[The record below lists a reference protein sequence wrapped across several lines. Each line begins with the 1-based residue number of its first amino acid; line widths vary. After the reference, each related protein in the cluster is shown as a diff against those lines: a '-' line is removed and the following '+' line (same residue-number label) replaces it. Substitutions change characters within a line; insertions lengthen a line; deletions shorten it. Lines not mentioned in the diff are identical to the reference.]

1 MKWCLTSSTRG
12 KLSSRWKVYQV
23 GFFRIHEATRWSL
36 CPESS
41 RFRVHGSGFCVH
53 GSGFTVEGSRFLSL
67 FTVHVSQFWVHGS
80 RFPIHSSQSTVHSSQ
95 FTVHSSQFTVYRL
108 RDTKKWIISTVL
120 CRKIALIHLVMRSLH
135 MKKWYSLYTNWLL
148 YLHKIVTVIAKKIN
162 LDLVR
167 ELPSA
172 AKNTLL

>member
-1 MKWCLTSSTRG
+1 MAQSPKLYTLICRAYFCLQKVIYEVMSHLIHQGEAFFSMKGVPGRVFSN
-12 KLSSRWKVYQV
+12 
-23 GFFRIHEATRWSL
+23 IHEATRWSL

-135 MKKWYSLYTNWLL
+135 MKK
-148 YLHKIVTVIAKKIN
+148 
-162 LDLVR
+162 
-167 ELPSA
+167 
-172 AKNTLL
+172 